1 MTRNGKPATSAIIDA
16 DAADVGAV
24 GVAAVRTP
32 TASKADRACW
42 CPIQNMLRVRRACD
56 LEALNWPRTILDRA
70 VLKDVRVSAEIQ
82 EDLRV
87 PDASKLRRTGRS
99 ASEASLRTDLELAKQ
114 DNHACAK
121 RSTASR
127 KPSVNS
133 WAISSRLYQLHRS
146 ADRSTN

>member
-16 DAADVGAV
+16 DAADVGDV

-87 PDASKLRRTGRS
+87 PDASKLCAQAAAQARPAFALTSNSPSKTITRARRGRPPQES
-99 ASEASLRTDLELAKQ
+99 
-114 DNHACAK
+114 H
-121 RSTASR
+121 
-127 KPSVNS
+127 P
-133 WAISSRLYQLHRS
+133 
-146 ADRSTN
+146 